1 MIRRTTVGIAL
12 LAITASAAF
21 AQGGP
26 ELKLSTILGLDAIPS
41 GTESRAALSVTLP
54 EGWHVNANEPFE
66 SFLIKT
72 ELTFEENDVFEVLG
86 ITYNEPEV
94 KKFGFSDEPMAV
106 YEGEFLIGYTFRVRD
121 GVAVGDHELV
131 GTLRYQACDDTSCY
145 APKNVP
151 VTARFKV
158 AEPSYTPTAANA
170 LRMESIPFAMAK
182 EKSSAPTPIVF
193 GGEEKDDYLKGEVLR
208 EFDGVKSDEVLR
220 LAIQMNIVEP
230 FHVNGNK
237 PLDEKTIA
245 TVWTLEVPE
254 GFSIV
259 EIAHPEAEIKSFGF
273 QDEPLAVY
281 DGLVTIGGMVTAV
294 GATPG
299 EYILQGELTYQ
310 ACDDKV
316 CYRPVTESFEIPVRV
331 LGEDEAPFRLAK
343 AEIFDAIQFTGEYT
357 APQSG
362 SDSTPS
368 ETVDAGDWQSLLPEF
383 EVVAQAS
390 GIMKVPEFTAF
401 IDGAE
406 SGEGFSQSGYLEGK
420 SIWFVVGAA
429 IIGGLL
435 LNLTPCV
442 LPVIP
447 INLAIIGA
455 GVQGMKEGSSRA
467 RGFAL
472 GGVYGLG
479 IALVFGALGLVV
491 VLGLGSFG
499 AINANWW
506 FSAGIAVLFVALALA
521 MFDVIAIDFSKFQT
535 KLGIQQSKGSF
546 AFAFIMGSVSALLA
560 GACVAPALI
569 AVLLYS
575 QDIYAKG
582 STIGLVL
589 PFMLGLGMAL
599 PWPFA
604 GAGLSFMPKPGM
616 WMVRLK
622 QAMGV
627 FILGFSLYYGWI
639 GYGQF
644 SAIYLVD
651 EDAVL
656 QSAQEADEDGWI
668 ASLGDGLAIAKA
680 EDKPVL
686 IDFWATWCKNCLT
699 MNKTTLKDDSI
710 KDRLENYVKIKYQA
724 ELPDDSPHKEVLTH
738 FDKYVGLPH
747 YAILTPP
754 NQ

>member
-1 MIRRTTVGIAL
+1 MIRRTIVGIAL
-12 LAITASAAF
+12 LAIVATAVF

-26 ELKLSTILGLDAIPS
+26 ELELSTILGLDAIPS
-41 GTESRAALSVTLP
+41 GSESRAALSVTLP
-54 EGWHVNANEPFE
+54 EGWHVNANEPLE
-66 SFLIKT
+66 AYLIKT
-72 ELTFEENDVFEVLG
+72 ELTFEDSDVFEVLG
-86 ITYNEPEV
+86 VKYAEPEI

-106 YEGEFLIGYTFRVRD
+106 YEGEFLIGYRFRVRE
-121 GVAVGDHELV
+121 GVAVGNHELV

-151 VTARFKV
+151 VTAQFKV
-158 AEPSYTPTAANA
+158 EEASYTPTEANA
-170 LRMESIPFAMAK
+170 LRLESVSFAMAK
-182 EKSSAPTPIVF
+182 DEPAVSTPIVF
-193 GGEEKDDYLKGEVLR
+193 GGVEKDDYLQGEVVR
-208 EFDGVKSDEVLR
+208 EFDGVKPGETLR
-220 LAIQMNIVEP
+220 LAVQMDIVEP

-237 PLDEKTIA
+237 PLDDIA
-245 TVWTLEVPE
+245 KPTVWTLEVPE
-254 GFSIV
+254 GFSVV
-259 EIAHPEAEIKSFGF
+259 EIAHPEAEVKTFGF

-281 DGLVTIGGMVTAV
+281 DGLVTIGGMVKAV
-294 GATPG
+294 DATPG
-299 EYILQGELTYQ
+299 EYVLQGTLKYQ

-316 CYRPVTESFEIPVRV
+316 CYRPITESFEIPLRV
-331 LGEDEAPFRLAK
+331 LSEDETSVRLAK
-343 AEIFDAIQFTGEYT
+343 AEIFEVIEFTGEYT
-357 APQSG
+357 APEIG
-362 SDSTPS
+362 SDPTPM
-368 ETVDAGDWQSLLPEF
+368 ETVDAGDWESLLPEF
-383 EVVAQAS
+383 EVLAQAA
-390 GIMKVPEFTAF
+390 GIMEVRVFTAF

-420 SIWFVVGAA
+420 SIWFVIGAA

-435 LNLTPCV
+435 LNMTPCV

-455 GVQGMKEGSSRA
+455 GVQGMKEGSSRG

-499 AINANWW
+499 SINANWW
-506 FSAGIAVLFVALALA
+506 FSAGIAVLFIALALA

-627 FILGFSLYYGWI
+627 FILGFALYYGWI

-644 SAIYLVD
+644 SAIYLLDKD
-651 EDAVL
+651 EVL

-668 ASLGDGLAIAKA
+668 ASLGDGLALAKA
-680 EDKPVL
+680 EDRPVL

-699 MNKTTLKDDSI
+699 MNKTTLKDETI

-724 ELPDDSPHKEVLTH
+724 EMPDDSPHKEVLAH

-747 YAILTPP
+747 YAILTP
-754 NQ
+754 